1 VRLTVV
7 VNPAATK
14 VGADLRAAVVE
25 ALAADHE
32 VTVAETAGPGDAT
45 ARAARAA
52 AEGVD
57 VVVSLGGDGTANET
71 ANGLA
76 GTATALAA
84 LPGGSTNV
92 FPRTVGFP
100 NDTLA
105 ATTVLRAA
113 LAAGSRQRV
122 GLGRAGD
129 RGFLFHAGIGFDARV
144 VELVERHSWAKRS
157 VGPLAFAVAAGA
169 VWLGTRDHPT
179 FTVEVG
185 TGTPGAGSPA
195 TERIDGR
202 FAICLKTDPYTY
214 LGPRPLTMAPEVG
227 LGRPLAVVVLRDLG
241 MATMLP
247 ALCSALQEGRRL
259 RELPGVAV
267 RTGLERVSVSAG
279 EPVGYQVDGEFLG
292 ATADL
297 DVRHEPCCLDLVV
310 PPGSA

>member
-7 VNPAATK
+7 ANPAATK
-14 VGADLRAAVVE
+14 VGADLRAVVFE

-45 ARAARAA
+45 ACAARAA
-52 AEGVD
+52 GEGAD

-92 FPRTVGFP
+92 FPRTIGFP
-100 NDTLA
+100 NDTQA
-105 ATTVLRAA
+105 ATTVLRTA
-113 LAAGSRQRV
+113 LAAGSRRRV

-144 VELVERHSWAKRS
+144 IELVERHSWAKRS

-169 VWLGTRDHPT
+169 VWLGTRDHPI

-185 TGTPGAGSPA
+185 TGTPG

-247 ALCSALQEGRRL
+247 ALCSALQDGRRL

-267 RTGLERVSVSAG
+267 RTGLERVSVRAG
-279 EPVGYQVDGEFLG
+279 APVGHQVDGEFLG
-292 ATADL
+292 LTANL
-297 DVRHEPCCLDLVV
+297 EVRHEPSCLDLVV